1 MNVILFKIL
10 MWIIAFNL
18 FALGVLVIFLINARL
33 NLKRDII
40 RKKFFFDAYNM
51 ATSATSSY
59 EAAEKL
65 GITREE
71 FISFCKLRGI
81 ETPEEIKERLEA
93 ERKQEE
99 EEKQRIFDEEAAW
112 RAEQERIIEERRKA
126 QEEDARK
133 RKERLKKFG
142 FK

>member
-40 RKKFFFDAYNM
+40 RKKFFFDAYRL
-51 ATSATSSY
+51 ATSVNSSE
-59 EAAEKL
+59 EAAKRL
-65 GITREE
+65 KITREE
-71 FISFCKLRGI
+71 FIAFCKLRNI
-81 ETPEEIKERLEA
+81 ETPEEIKERLET
-93 ERKQEE
+93 EKKQKEE
-99 EEKQRIFDEEAAW
+99 EQKRILDEESAW
-112 RAEQERIIEERRKA
+112 RTEQERIREERRKE

-142 FK
+142 FR

>member
-10 MWIIAFNL
+10 MWVIAFNL

-40 RKKFFFDAYNM
+40 RKKFYFDAYRL
-51 ATSATSSY
+51 ATSANSSE

-65 GITREE
+65 NITCEE
-71 FISFCKLRGI
+71 FISFCKLRDI
-81 ETPEEIKERLEA
+81 ETPEEIRERLEA

-99 EEKQRIFDEEAAW
+99 EEQQRILDEEAAW

-126 QEEDARK
+126 QEEDDRQ

-142 FK
+142 FR

>member
-18 FALGVLVIFLINARL
+18 FAFVILVIFLINARL

-40 RKKFFFDAYNM
+40 QKKFFFDAYRL
-51 ATSATSSY
+51 ATSATSSE
-59 EAAEKL
+59 EAARKL
-65 GITREE
+65 EITPEE
-71 FISFCKLRGI
+71 FIAFCKLKKI

-99 EEKQRIFDEEAAW
+99 EEQQKILDEEAAW
-112 RAEQERIIEERRKA
+112 RAEQEHIIEERRKA
-126 QEEDARK
+126 QEEEAQQ

-142 FK
+142 FR

>member
-40 RKKFFFDAYNM
+40 RKKYYFDAYKI
-51 ATSATSSY
+51 AISATSSDK
-59 EAAEKL
+59 AADKL

-71 FISFCKLRGI
+71 FIAFCKLRNI
-81 ETPEEIKERLEA
+81 ETPEELQERLET

-99 EEKQRIFDEEAAW
+99 EEKQRILGEEAAW
-112 RAEQERIIEERRKA
+112 RAEQERIKEERRKA
-126 QEEDARK
+126 QEEDARI

-142 FK
+142 FR